1 DRGGGLLH
9 RVRGAHQHRQAR
21 RRHPRRGG
29 GAARPRPAAPAGVRR
44 RLRRGHHGPGHRPAR
59 PGPAG
64 RVRGRDAE
72 TEQPAGRADDD
83 RGGTA
88 VRIVL
93 AEDSVLLREGL
104 IRLLEAS
111 GMQVVAAVADAEGLL
126 RAAEEHRP
134 DLVLTDV
141 RMPPTHTD
149 EGLRAALVLRREH
162 PSPAVLVLSQYV
174 EERYAAQLL
183 SSATGGVGYLLKDRV
198 ADVAEFVDALRRVAA
213 GGTALDPEVVAQL
226 LLRGHSDPLD
236 RLTPREY
243 EVLRL
248 MAEGRSNAGIG
259 QALVLSEGAVGK
271 HIGNIF
277 AKLDL
282 PPAEGDHRRVLAVLQ
297 FLKIR
302 SQP

>member
-1 DRGGGLLH
+1 M
-9 RVRGAHQHRQAR
+9 
-21 RRHPRRGG
+21 
-29 GAARPRPAAPAGVRR
+29 
-44 RLRRGHHGPGHRPAR
+44 
-59 PGPAG
+59 
-64 RVRGRDAE
+64 
-72 TEQPAGRADDD
+72 
-83 RGGTA
+83 
-88 VRIVL
+88 RIVL

-104 IRLLEAS
+104 IRLLEGS
-111 GMQVVAAVADAEGLL
+111 GMRVVAAVAEAEGLL

-149 EGLRAALVLRREH
+149 EGLRAALVLRRRR
-162 PSPAVLVLSQYV
+162 PALAVLVLSQYV

-243 EVLRL
+243 EVLQL

-302 SQP
+302 SLP